1 LALDDLLPDPW
12 PPDIVAALDGWHQ
25 GHLIAAE
32 AGVWLAPAGID
43 DLVTGD
49 SAPGTPGD
57 LRARSDVFGDTG
69 YMAVVSQTCD
79 IAVGGPGQRHPFV
92 QACPVRN
99 VAEFP
104 SDKIEQIA
112 AGMVVEYVLLS
123 QPPVPGAVW
132 AVDLRTSVPV
142 SKAVLAAAQPVEG
155 FATEHDEIVLGQRI
169 GDKFERPAVHDT
181 LTGPV
186 FTSLRQLINAAKKN
200 EMWCDDIE
208 QVRLDVMEG
217 TRLQPKRVRLFIY
230 TDAKTVEVDKKPL
243 RKWWQSQKKILKQAG
258 IEQSALR
265 FRFVDDCSLKEYR
278 GSIPISLPPLQRERF
293 A

>member
-12 PPDIVAALDGWHQ
+12 PPDIGAALDYWRQ

-32 AGVWLAPAGID
+32 AGVWLAPAGVD

-49 SAPGTPGD
+49 SAPGTPGY

-69 YMAVVSQTCD
+69 YMAIVSQTCD

-99 VAEFP
+99 IAEFP
-104 SDKIEQIA
+104 VEKIEQIK
-112 AGMVVEYVLLS
+112 AGMVVEYMLLS
-123 QPPVPGAVW
+123 QPPVAEAVW
-132 AVDLRTSVPV
+132 AVDLRISVPL

-155 FATEHDEIVLGQRI
+155 FATEHDEILLGQRI
-169 GDKFERPAVHDT
+169 ADKFERPAVHDA

-186 FTSLRQLINAAKKN
+186 FTSLRRLISASKKN
-200 EMWCDDIE
+200 QMWCDDIE
-208 QVRLDVMEG
+208 QIRLDIMEG
-217 TRLQPKRVRLFIY
+217 TRLQPKRVRLIIY
-230 TDAKTVEVDKKPL
+230 TDAKTVEVDKRPL
-243 RKWWQSQKKILKQAG
+243 RIWWGSQKKTLKQAG

-265 FRFVDDCSLKEYR
+265 FRFVDDCKLKEYR
-278 GSIPISLPPLQRERF
+278 DSIPISVPSLERGRF